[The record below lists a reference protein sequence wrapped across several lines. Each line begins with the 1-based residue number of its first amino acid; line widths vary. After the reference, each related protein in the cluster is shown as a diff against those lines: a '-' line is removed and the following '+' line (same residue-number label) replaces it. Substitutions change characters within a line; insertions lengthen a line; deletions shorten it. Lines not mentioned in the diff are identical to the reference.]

1 MQIIGNFNTTIMMRV
16 QNEETASLL
25 TSRLPKVPVKEAT
38 LVSGASKKDGT
49 GVGRFDDQNQDR
61 ISEDKVP
68 MVEPYHVTSLPKG
81 HAFVLK
87 NGNQLFKVR
96 LPLFD
101 DKGEDIELPQNLV
114 DICADMNERYRTGE
128 LWWEEAA

>member
-1 MQIIGNFNTTIMMRV
+1 
-16 QNEETASLL
+16 
-25 TSRLPKVPVKEAT
+25 
-38 LVSGASKKDGT
+38 
-49 GVGRFDDQNQDR
+49 
-61 ISEDKVP
+61 
-68 MVEPYHVTSLPKG
+68 
-81 HAFVLK
+81 
-87 NGNQLFKVR
+87 